1 MIKFAY
7 SGLFRVYADE
17 IGKDG
22 WDWEIVDQS
31 YTSLPMNVPI
41 DEEMDYLRDGFE
53 FPKVEGIYSVWATGS
68 ISYHCDYF
76 GEWDVDVEPVVL
88 EIQLAGL
95 GDTEMA
101 NAIIAN
107 WDKTAEEI
115 AADQVVKFEE

>member
-31 YTSLPMNVPI
+31 YISLPMNMPS
-41 DEEMDYLRDGFE
+41 DEEIEYLVDGLE
-53 FPKVEGIYSVWATGS
+53 FPKVEGIYSVWAIGTV
-68 ISYHCDYF
+68 SYHCDYF
-76 GEWDVDVEPVVL
+76 GEWDVDVEPEIL
-88 EIQLAGL
+88 EIALATV

-101 NAIIAN
+101 EAIIAN
-107 WDKTAEEI
+107 WGKAAEEI
-115 AADQVVKFEE
+115 AASQVIKLEG